1 MNGLKVQNG
10 RLINEAPDGM
20 TGIAQAAKI
29 RKEMKHAKKV
39 AMIAEGV
46 SLGELKKNLM
56 SR

>member
-10 RLINEAPDGM
+10 RLINERPCGM
-20 TGIAQAAKI
+20 TGIQEAAKI
-29 RKEMKHAKKV
+29 RKDMKYAKKV